1 MQNSKIYLF
10 FFNTEPPFPVVPNT
24 FSTKLEAIIADSSE
38 TVSGEEY
45 FDENNNRAALFM
57 LRGDQ
62 ISKLIFDYN
71 TEELFYVFREYYLYW
86 CSKTCKRCT
95 EVHRKTEL
103 KYEYFVVV
111 HIYICSHGIYHS
123 TKDMFVFS

>member
-1 MQNSKIYLF
+1 MQNSKIYL

-24 FSTKLEAIIADSSE
+24 FSTKLEAIIADRNQ

-45 FDENNNRAALFM
+45 FDENNNRSALFM

-71 TEELFYVFREYYLYW
+71 TEELFYVYREYYL
-86 CSKTCKRCT
+86 
-95 EVHRKTEL
+95 
-103 KYEYFVVV
+103 
-111 HIYICSHGIYHS
+111 
-123 TKDMFVFS
+123 

>member
-1 MQNSKIYLF
+1 MQNSKIYL

-24 FSTKLEAIIADSSE
+24 FSTKLEAIIADRNQ

-71 TEELFYVFREYYLYW
+71 TEELFYVYREYYL
-86 CSKTCKRCT
+86 
-95 EVHRKTEL
+95 
-103 KYEYFVVV
+103 
-111 HIYICSHGIYHS
+111 
-123 TKDMFVFS
+123 